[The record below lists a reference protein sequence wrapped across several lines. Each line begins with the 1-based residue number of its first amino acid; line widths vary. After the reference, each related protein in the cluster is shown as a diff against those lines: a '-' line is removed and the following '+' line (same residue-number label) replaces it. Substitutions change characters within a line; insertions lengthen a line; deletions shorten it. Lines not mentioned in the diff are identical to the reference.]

1 MALVNEHFLKLP
13 NHYLFSEIAERVN
26 RYRQRH
32 PDADI
37 ISLGIGDVTQ
47 PLAPAVVQAMHRA
60 VDELASASTFHGYGP
75 EQGYAFLREAIVQHD
90 YAARG
95 IDLSPDEVFVNDG
108 AKSDC
113 GNIGELLHTDNRV
126 AVTDPV
132 YPVYV
137 DTNVMGGRGGSL
149 HDGMWDGLTYLPCT
163 EANRFVPQLPAQP
176 VDIVYLCYPNNPT
189 GTTLTR
195 AQLQRWVDYARQHR
209 TLILYDSA
217 YEAYIQDP
225 RIPHSIYEMEG
236 AREVA
241 IEMRS
246 FSKTAGFTGV
256 RCGYTIVPKALKAYT
271 TDGKPASLNQLWHR
285 RQSTKFNGASY
296 VSQRAAEAVYSA
308 EGQQQVRRTIAYYM
322 ENARLIKR
330 RLTALGLTV
339 YGGDNAP
346 YLWVKTPDGQTSW
359 QYFDRLLQRAHVV
372 CTPGV
377 GFGPC
382 GEGFMRLTAFADR
395 ERTLQALER
404 MTEARS
410 RK

>member
-1 MALVNEHFLKLP
+1 MALVNPHFLQLP
-13 NHYLFSEIAERVN
+13 NHYLFSEIAERVG

-126 AVTDPV
+126 AVTDLV

-137 DTNVMGGRGGSL
+137 DANVMGGRAGSL
-149 HDGMWDGLTYLPCT
+149 HDGKWNELTYLPCT
-163 EANRFVPQLPAQP
+163 EANHFVPQLPAQP

-195 AQLQRWVDYARQHR
+195 AQLQRWVDYARRHR
-209 TLILYDSA
+209 TLIVYDSA
-217 YEAYIQDP
+217 YEAYIQDT
-225 RIPHSIYEMEG
+225 RIPHSIYEIEG
-236 AREVA
+236 AEDCA
-241 IEMRS
+241 IEIGS
-246 FSKTAGFTGV
+246 FSKNAGFTGV
-256 RCGYTIVPKALKAYT
+256 RLGWSIVPEALESDNAPRGT
-271 TDGKPASLNQLWHR
+271 FHRIWNR
-285 RQSTKFNGASY
+285 RQCTFFNGASNI
-296 VSQRAAEAVYSA
+296 SQAGGLAALSEAGRKECMSLVNYYKGNAAIIA
-308 EGQQQVRRTIAYYM
+308 EGIKSLGM
-322 ENARLIKR
+322 ES
-330 RLTALGLTV
+330 
-339 YGGDNAP
+339 YGGVDSP
-346 YLWVKTPDGQTSW
+346 YIWLRCPDGLSSW
-359 QYFDRLLQRAHVV
+359 EFFDLLLEKAHVAV
-372 CTPGV
+372 TPGS
-377 GFGPC
+377 GFGHC
-382 GEGFMRLTAFADR
+382 GEGFVRISSYGHR
-395 ERTLQALER
+395 EDIERAVEALKE
-404 MTEARS
+404 
-410 RK
+410 KL

>member
-1 MALVNEHFLKLP
+1 MQLP
-13 NHYLFSEIAERVN
+13 NHYLFSEIAERVG

-75 EQGYAFLREAIVQHD
+75 EQGYASLREAIVQHD

-137 DTNVMGGRGGSL
+137 DANVMDGRAGSL
-149 HDGMWDGLTYLPCT
+149 HDGKWDGLTYLPCT
-163 EANRFVPQLPAQP
+163 EANHFVPQLPAQP

-195 AQLQRWVDYARQHR
+195 AQLQRWVDYARRHR
-209 TLILYDSA
+209 TLIVYDSA
-217 YEAYIQDP
+217 YEAYIQDT

-256 RCGYTIVPKALKAYT
+256 RCGYTVVPKALKAYT

-296 VSQRAAEAVYSA
+296 VSQRGSRGRVQCRGAGTGAAHH
-308 EGQQQVRRTIAYYM
+308 
-322 ENARLIKR
+322 
-330 RLTALGLTV
+330 
-339 YGGDNAP
+339 
-346 YLWVKTPDGQTSW
+346 
-359 QYFDRLLQRAHVV
+359 RLLHGECPPHQARADDH
-372 CTPGV
+372 G
-377 GFGPC
+377 
-382 GEGFMRLTAFADR
+382 ADR
-395 ERTLQALER
+395 IRRRQRPLPVGKNAGREKPPGNSSTTCSTNRTWCARRGAASAPAAKASCASPPLPTATARCKPWKGLQGQ
-404 MTEARS
+404 EARG

>member
-1 MALVNEHFLKLP
+1 MALVNPHFLQLP
-13 NHYLFSEIAERVN
+13 NHYLFSEIAERVG

-75 EQGYAFLREAIVQHD
+75 EQGYASLREAIVQHD

-137 DTNVMGGRGGSL
+137 DANVMGGRAGSL
-149 HDGMWDGLTYLPCT
+149 HDGKWNELTYLPCT
-163 EANRFVPQLPAQP
+163 EANHFVPQLPAQP

-195 AQLQRWVDYARQHR
+195 AQLQRWVDYARRHR
-209 TLILYDSA
+209 TLIVYDSA
-217 YEAYIQDP
+217 YEAYIQDT

-256 RCGYTIVPKALKAYT
+256 RCGYTVVPKALKAYT

-296 VSQRAAEAVYSA
+296 VSQRGAEAVYSA
-308 EGQQQVRRTIAYYM
+308 EGQEQVRRTIAYYM
-322 ENARLIKR
+322 ENARLIKQG
-330 RLTALGLTV
+330 LTALGLTV

-346 YLWVKTPDGQTSW
+346 YLWVKTPDGKTSW
-359 QYFDRLLQRAHVV
+359 QFFDHLLHQSHVV
-372 CTPGV
+372 CTPGS
-377 GFGPC
+377 GFGPS

-395 ERTLQALER
+395 TRTLQALER
-404 MTEARS
+404 IAGTRGK
-410 RK
+410 R